1 MLVVSSVYHL
11 THTHRF
17 IVGDESLGRYSQEK
31 YHPNLEGISY
41 SEGKLYFVSKTM
53 KKLYV
58 LDLDKGTYVSSA
70 TDDYSLYS
78 GEFKNGPD
86 QVVRNGAGE
95 LLYLTEDGKYFL
107 LFFVILVT

>member
-1 MLVVSSVYHL
+1 MLTSFPVLLVGFGRPWG
-11 THTHRF
+11 TD
-17 IVGDESLGRYSQEK
+17 VGDESLGRYSQEK

-86 QVVRNGAGE
+86 HRFRDIIQAG
-95 LLYLTEDGKYFL
+95 LPDGS
-107 LFFVILVT
+107 